1 MGLGNP
7 EEVGQ
12 SISGLPKTHHRG
24 IKLQSKLPDVGT
36 TIFTVM
42 SKMAQDHGAINLSQG
57 FPDFDC
63 PERLKELVSHYLYDR
78 KNQYPPMAGIPQL
91 RQQIANKITTLYGH
105 VADPETEI
113 TVTSGATE
121 ALFDAVQA
129 VVHRDDEVI
138 MFDPAYDSYE
148 PAVQMAGGKSV
159 RIPLSLPD
167 YGIDWQRLQES
178 INDRTRL
185 IIINS
190 PHNPC
195 GAILTREDLD
205 QLAALITD
213 REIVVLS
220 DEVYEHMVYDGEQ
233 HCSVLSH
240 PVLRERCYA
249 VFSFGKTY
257 HATGWKL
264 AYCVANPA
272 LMAEF
277 RKVHQ
282 FVTFT
287 TTSFL
292 QYAIADFMAECP
304 EHATELSAFYQ
315 KKRDRFCDLI
325 AESRFQFTPS
335 RGTYFQLVDYSEVS
349 DKPDMEFVTELTQQ
363 KGVAAIPLTPFYRE
377 APNTRIIRFCF
388 CKDDSTL
395 ERAAELLNKL

>member
-1 MGLGNP
+1 
-7 EEVGQ
+7 
-12 SISGLPKTHHRG
+12 
-24 IKLQSKLPDVGT
+24 
-36 TIFTVM
+36 M

-63 PERLKELVSHYLYDR
+63 PKRLKELASFYLNDR
-78 KNQYPPMAGIPQL
+78 KNQYPPMAGIPSL
-91 RQQIANKITTLYGH
+91 RQQIATKITSLYNYA
-105 VADPETEI
+105 ADPETEI

-121 ALFDAVQA
+121 ALFDAIQA
-129 VVHRDDEVI
+129 VVHRGDEVI

-148 PAVQMAGGKSV
+148 PAVQMAGGVSV

-167 YGIDWQRLQES
+167 YSIDWQRLGES

-205 QLAALITD
+205 QLAALIAERD
-213 REIVVLS
+213 IVVLS
-220 DEVYEHMVYDGEQ
+220 DEVYEHMVFDGEK

-240 PVLRERCYA
+240 PDLRARSYA

-264 AYCVANPA
+264 AYCVANPT
-272 LMAEF
+272 LMGEF

-304 EHATELSAFYQ
+304 EHAIELSAFYQ
-315 KKRDRFCDLI
+315 QKRDRFCDLI
-325 AESRFQFTPS
+325 AESRFSFTPS
-335 RGTYFQLVDYSEVS
+335 RGTYFQLVDYSEIS
-349 DKPDMEFVTELTQQ
+349 DKPDMAFVTELTRD
-363 KGVAAIPLTPFYRE
+363 KGVAAIPLAPFYRE
-377 APNTRIIRFCF
+377 APDTRIIRFCF

-395 ERAAELLNKL
+395 EQAAELLNRL